1 MWPSRVG
8 GNVGPNQSDLASTPN
23 DAVPSTADPLHR
35 PARSVPD
42 PRLQGL
48 ERLPGP
54 QSLIRGNGAVADA
67 PRTLPPLLKPR
78 SATPSAPSRPGF
90 TSMPVSDAGVNP
102 SHTPGPAFVHQSG
115 GQTGN
120 PLNLSSAEIKK
131 IKSTHGGDQ
140 TLAYIADHWQILMQ
154 PPCRL
159 SRTDIVKIAGRG
171 GGARALQALDA
182 LHDELRALGYTQADM
197 VRIAANHGGAQ
208 ALQKVRELHGELG
221 ARGYTRSDIVRMARH
236 NGGSQ
241 ALQKVNALHGELE
254 ELGYT
259 RSDIVRMAGHIGG
272 SLALQKV
279 LALHGSLRR
288 LGYTKDAIV
297 TLASQH
303 RGAARVLERACQTAV
318 RVRRWSIA
326 EDGQA
331 VVSEHVGSSAYQP
344 EDTQRTT

>member
-1 MWPSRVG
+1 MWPSRVR
-8 GNVGPNQSDLASTPN
+8 GNVGQNQSDLASTPN
-23 DAVPSTADPLHR
+23 DAVPSTADSSHR
-35 PARSVPD
+35 PARSASD

-67 PRTLPPLLKPR
+67 PVTLPPLLKPCP
-78 SATPSAPSRPGF
+78 ATPSMPSRPGF
-90 TSMPVSDAGVNP
+90 TPMPVSDAGGNP
-102 SHTPGPAFVHQSG
+102 SHTPRLAFVYQSG

-120 PLNLSSAEIKK
+120 PLNLSAAEIKK
-131 IKSTHGGDQ
+131 IKGTHGGDQ

-154 PPCRL
+154 PPSRL

-171 GGARALQALDA
+171 GSRALEALDT

-197 VRIAANHGGAQ
+197 VRIAANQGGAQ
-208 ALQKVRELHGELG
+208 ALQKVRELHGELA
-221 ARGYTRSDIVRMARH
+221 ARGYTRSDIVRMARN

-241 ALQKVNALHGELE
+241 ALQKVNASHGELE

-259 RSDIVRMAGHIGG
+259 RSDIVRMAGHVGG
-272 SLALQKV
+272 ALALQKV

-297 TLASQH
+297 ALASLH
-303 RGAARVLERACQTAV
+303 SGAARVLEQACQTTV